1 MIGILLTS
9 ATLSGLCGEYGFDA
23 NHGKCHLVE
32 CDRCSRYFNYEGKC
46 VPHIIIN
53 TIGIGMPALI
63 VIISY
68 GASFWKLITDHQ
80 DDDVSQY
87 KRSTIILTVCYV
99 FFIVPIYAIE
109 FIDMDE
115 VKEKVISN
123 SNRFSI
129 GVQVLFQA
137 QIVVAIYSVYWLVYV
152 VNVLIYVMYLPR
164 MREAYKLIIID
175 IIETCS
181 GGYINLLRKP
191 TSTREKST
199 IDKFPSDLKPNEI

>member
-53 TIGIGMPALI
+53 TIGIGIPALI

-129 GVQVLFQA
+129 GVQIIFQA
-137 QIVVAIYSVYWLVYV
+137 QIVVGIYSVYWLVYV

-181 GGYINLLRKP
+181 GGYFNLRT
-191 TSTREKST
+191 TSTGEKST
-199 IDKFPSDLKPNEI
+199 VDKFPSDLKPNEI

>member
-53 TIGIGMPALI
+53 TIGIGIPALI

-115 VKEKVISN
+115 VKEK
-123 SNRFSI
+123 
-129 GVQVLFQA
+129 A

-181 GGYINLLRKP
+181 GGYFNLRT

-199 IDKFPSDLKPNEI
+199 IDKFPSNLKPNEI

>member
-1 MIGILLTS
+1 MCRSVCKIILLLWMIGILLTS

-123 SNRFSI
+123 SNHPSSSSHILGSNRCCHLLCLLVGLCRQCSYLCH
-129 GVQVLFQA
+129 VSSKNARSLQA
-137 QIVVAIYSVYWLVYV
+137 HHH
-152 VNVLIYVMYLPR
+152 
-164 MREAYKLIIID
+164 
-175 IIETCS
+175 
-181 GGYINLLRKP
+181 
-191 TSTREKST
+191 
-199 IDKFPSDLKPNEI
+199 